1 MTSNTSRARSP
12 LVVRYRARGGKCAL
26 AIATLASALVVAAA
40 GVAHAQ
46 KKDPP
51 RIPYGKHLK
60 AKGKDKEQAAA
71 PAEVKPHIPRP
82 EQMAMMIQTSVVALS
97 QANLTGNFSVLHAL
111 GAPSF
116 QNANTPAKLAEIFKD
131 LRQRNIDLTPVI
143 LFSPILLR
151 EPVINAQGML
161 HLVGYYKTAPQ
172 QVHFELLFQPVSGQW
187 RLFGISVRTQPA
199 NQPAAASA
207 ADQAK
212 KTK

>member
-1 MTSNTSRARSP
+1 
-12 LVVRYRARGGKCAL
+12 
-26 AIATLASALVVAAA
+26 
-40 GVAHAQ
+40 
-46 KKDPP
+46 
-51 RIPYGKHLK
+51 
-60 AKGKDKEQAAA
+60 
-71 PAEVKPHIPRP
+71 
-82 EQMAMMIQTSVVALS
+82 MMIQTSVVALS

-116 QNANTPAKLAEIFKD
+116 QKANTPAKLAEIFKN
-131 LRQRNIDLTPVI
+131 LRQQNIDLTPVI

-199 NQPAAASA
+199 NPPAAASA